1 MNTDNFFTKVDA
13 KLRKETETDA
23 ASLKTAAK
31 DREFLE
37 QVIAR
42 LMPLVAYYEAKL
54 KERNI
59 DTEVDSRPASIS
71 ITLRYKDGNHDDLCI
86 GDIPKSSLIEL
97 KTTLIEKGQWYTSTK
112 TYNYSKWQDSFFE
125 AKLQKLIENFLLYAD
140 KHGGI

>member
-1 MNTDNFFTKVDA
+1 VNTDDFFAKVDA
-13 KLRKETETDA
+13 KLRKETEADA
-23 ASLKTAAK
+23 ASLKTASQ

-54 KERNI
+54 RERDI

-71 ITLRYKDGNHDDLCI
+71 ITLRYKDGNHDDLSI
-86 GDIPKSSLIEL
+86 GGVPKSSLIEL
-97 KTTLIEKGQWYTSTK
+97 KTTLIEKGQWFTSSK

-125 AKLQKLIENFLLYAD
+125 AKLQRLIENFLLYAD
-140 KHGGI
+140 KHGEI